1 MCYINETILTHL
13 VSPPTITKQPTD
25 EVVGVYSSITFECKA
40 QGYGYIDVQWR
51 KLGSA
56 LPITAVVSNT
66 KFKNEVSSIIKIMN
80 LVGYH
85 GGMYYCVAVNIAGQ
99 TSSIYTKLSVQGKP
113 DIVRIVVA
121 LSFTV

>member
-1 MCYINETILTHL
+1 MTIFTHL
-13 VSPPTITKQPTD
+13 VSPPVIIKQPTD
-25 EVVGVYSSITFECKA
+25 EVVGVYSSITFGCKV

-66 KFKNEVSSIIKIMN
+66 KFTNEVSSIIKIMN
-80 LVGYH
+80 SVGYH

-99 TSSIYTKLSVQGKP
+99 TSSIYAKLSVQGKP
-113 DIVRIVVA
+113 YIIW
-121 LSFTV
+121 